1 LITTIE
7 AVHSAHFDSIEDIA
21 DAKAEIFLGLEADGV
36 AILNRDNSQFSHLA
50 ARAKSMGVKNIISFG
65 ADAAAD
71 FRVLYF
77 EAEADSSHVTAKFAE
92 ETFEYRIS
100 IPGQHWVKNSLGV
113 LGSVAAV
120 GGDIVAAATVLNNL
134 SPPRG
139 RGRACK
145 VQLANGEFTLIDDS
159 YNASPV
165 SVAAALSVLGR
176 VGVGANGR
184 RIAVLGDMLE
194 LGADSV
200 HRHQSLSVPLRE
212 NKIDLVFTAGADMA
226 ALSDILPGEMQ
237 GGHADNSEQLAP
249 VVRSAVRAGD
259 AVSIKGSAGSK
270 MNVVVQALLALDAN
284 NVGNAPLA
292 VNGGL

>member
-1 LITTIE
+1 
-7 AVHSAHFDSIEDIA
+7 
-21 DAKAEIFLGLEADGV
+21 
-36 AILNRDNSQFSHLA
+36 
-50 ARAKSMGVKNIISFG
+50 
-65 ADAAAD
+65 
-71 FRVLYF
+71 
-77 EAEADSSHVTAKFAE
+77 
-92 ETFEYRIS
+92 
-100 IPGQHWVKNSLGV
+100 
-113 LGSVAAV
+113 
-120 GGDIVAAATVLNNL
+120 VAAATVLNNL